1 MPWSWRMASRSP
13 TPGPDSPA
21 RLGRNGAGKSTIIR
35 MITNILAPDAGQV
48 PLLDAVRAEFTPL
61 GVTLEEVTEE
71 SG

>member
-1 MPWSWRMASRSP
+1 
-13 TPGPDSPA
+13 
-21 RLGRNGAGKSTIIR
+21 

-48 PLLDAVRAEFTPL
+48 PLLAAVGAEFTPL